1 MYMMMIV
8 SLQPMYNTIGKKFYL
23 FLSLVFLSVYGNLF
37 KWSDA
42 MTPLVLTFA
51 AIAALVLYGIS
62 KVKGTFG
69 SILIGLMNIV
79 LIVLILGL
87 AAFASSLSDI

>member
-1 MYMMMIV
+1 
-8 SLQPMYNTIGKKFYL
+8 MYNTIGKKFYL
-23 FLSLVFLSVYGNLF
+23 FFSLVLLRVYGNLF

>member
-1 MYMMMIV
+1 MMIV
-8 SLQPMYNTIGKKFYL
+8 SLQPMYNTIGKKLYL
-23 FLSLVFLSVYGNLF
+23 FLSLVFLIVYGNLF

-79 LIVLILGL
+79 LIGLILSI
-87 AAFASSLSDI
+87 AAFDSFMSDIVE

>member
-1 MYMMMIV
+1 
-8 SLQPMYNTIGKKFYL
+8 MYNTIGKKFYL
-23 FLSLVFLSVYGNLF
+23 FLSLVFLIEYGYLF
-37 KWSDA
+37 SWSDA
-42 MTPLVLTFA
+42 MWPLVLTFA

-79 LIVLILGL
+79 LILSILSIYWG
-87 AAFASSLSDI
+87 FSFMSETF